1 MRSKR
6 LQSGISRTR
15 SRHGDKKSTLLFA
28 GNPLPM
34 WIHDAESLR
43 FLEVN
48 ESATREYGFQ
58 REEFLR
64 MSVPDL
70 KPSLPQDFLK
80 TATTDREAV
89 CTYRKKDGTEV
100 YAKIRS
106 NEVRFRGRK
115 AHFVV
120 AEDVTERRILQEQLF
135 QMAHHD
141 ALTGLP
147 NRTLLEQRMSEVFT
161 AARQQKHKS
170 AILCIDLDR
179 FRQVNDW
186 YGHGVGDEC
195 LKRVGKMLTRRL
207 RGMDIV
213 ARTGGEEFTIVLGHV
228 ESVAAAGVVA
238 KFLLQEFSK
247 PLEIEGHKIVV
258 GASIGV
264 AVYPDHGEEADE
276 LWRSA
281 DTAMYRAKRTG
292 GSRYLLVAPD
302 MGTAASEST
311 AIETHMREA
320 LMNNGF
326 RLHYQVQYNMEGQVR
341 GMEALLRLPHPT
353 LGFVSPDRFIPLAE
367 ENGLIQPIGQ
377 WVIEEACRQ
386 LMEWQQQGRKPVR
399 IAVNVS
405 PLQLTRADFVD
416 EVKKVILD
424 SGVDPSWLEIEITE
438 RVVLNFDEV
447 AKRMLELSAMGI
459 LFAVDDFGTGYSS
472 LRHLYQLPIST
483 VKIDRCFVQ
492 RLCESSR
499 SYPIVAA
506 IIAMGHSLNMQVLAE
521 GVEEQEQ
528 VDTLRGLGCDGLQ
541 GFLLARPRPP
551 ADVEKLLEMV
561 EGIID

>member
-1 MRSKR
+1 
-6 LQSGISRTR
+6 
-15 SRHGDKKSTLLFA
+15 
-28 GNPLPM
+28 M
-34 WIHDAESLR
+34 WIHDAETLR

-48 ESATREYGFQ
+48 ESATREYGFS

-70 KPSLPQDFLK
+70 KPKLPQDFLK
-80 TATTDREAV
+80 TAAKEREAI
-89 CTYRKKDGTEV
+89 CTYRRKDGTEV
-100 YAKIRS
+100 DAKLRT

-147 NRTLLEQRMSEVFT
+147 NRTLLEQRMAEAFAT
-161 AARQQKHKS
+161 AHQQKQKS

-179 FRQVNDW
+179 FRQINDW
-186 YGHGVGDEC
+186 YGHGIGDEC
-195 LKRVGKMLTRRL
+195 LKRVSKMLTQRL
-207 RGMDIV
+207 RGMDTV

-228 ESVAAAGVVA
+228 ESVASAGVVA

-247 PLEIEGHKIVV
+247 PLDIEGHRIVV

-264 AVYPDHGEEADE
+264 AVYPDHGEEIDE

-302 MGTAASEST
+302 MGTMASEST

-320 LMNNGF
+320 LLNNGF
-326 RLHYQVQYNMEGQVR
+326 RLHYQVQYDMVGQVR

-386 LMEWQQQGRKPVR
+386 LMEWHRQGRKPVR

-405 PLQLTRADFVD
+405 PLQLTRADFVT
-416 EVKKVILD
+416 EVKRVIQE
-424 SGVDPSWLEIEITE
+424 SGIDPTWLEIEITE

-447 AKRMLELSAMGI
+447 AKRMLELSEMGI

-528 VDTLRGLGCDGLQ
+528 VDTLRELGCDGLQ

-551 ADVEKLLEMV
+551 AEVEKLLEMV
-561 EGIID
+561 EGIAS